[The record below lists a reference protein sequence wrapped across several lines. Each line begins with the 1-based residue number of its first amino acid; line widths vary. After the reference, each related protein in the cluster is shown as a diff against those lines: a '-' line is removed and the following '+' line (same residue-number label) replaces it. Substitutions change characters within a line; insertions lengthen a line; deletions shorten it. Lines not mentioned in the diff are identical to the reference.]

1 MDAKSVYS
9 SSSSGFRT
17 PPPYSH
23 AQTAASKSYKYLRSY
38 SDNHSAAPPAAMD
51 GRAVTDGGDGD
62 DAAADD
68 GVPAAL
74 HALRGGS
81 SSSSPQSVPAEAS
94 GCGVSVATA
103 AAETAAAAAVAVTK
117 NRGPATRSKSSGLA
131 TFIIGWTRL
140 TYTDALRT
148 LDRFPQLRAAFSFKL
163 SNRQC
168 W

>member
-74 HALRGGS
+74 HALQGGS

-103 AAETAAAAAVAVTK
+103 AAEAAAAAAVAVTK
-117 NRGPATRSKSSGLA
+117 KQGPGDEVKIIRVGDLHHWMDETYLHGCFAHTGQVSSLKSSL
-131 TFIIGWTRL
+131 FV
-140 TYTDALRT
+140 
-148 LDRFPQLRAAFSFKL
+148 
-163 SNRQC
+163 
-168 W
+168 